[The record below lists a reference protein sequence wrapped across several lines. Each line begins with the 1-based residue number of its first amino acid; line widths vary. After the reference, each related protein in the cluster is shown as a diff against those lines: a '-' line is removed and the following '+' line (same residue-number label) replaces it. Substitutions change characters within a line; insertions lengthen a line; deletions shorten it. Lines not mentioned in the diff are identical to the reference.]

1 MLADAQTHYAFS
13 ADAETKI
20 CGCRD
25 AETILCYFYIIPFIN
40 RVDLIKTCEEAGW
53 NPAKENFANVYIIFL
68 LQMQSDLL
76 HLKSD

>member
-1 MLADAQTHYAFS
+1 MYAVEMQKQFFVTS
-13 ADAETKI
+13 T
-20 CGCRD
+20 
-25 AETILCYFYIIPFIN
+25 YIIPFIN